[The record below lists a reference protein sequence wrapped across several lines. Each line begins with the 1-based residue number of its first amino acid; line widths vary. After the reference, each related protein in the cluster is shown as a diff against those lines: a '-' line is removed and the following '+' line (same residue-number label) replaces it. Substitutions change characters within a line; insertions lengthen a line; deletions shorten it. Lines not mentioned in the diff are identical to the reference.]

1 MRLRWIG
8 VLAVAVLLAGCG
20 RSNTEAKGPELTERQ
35 RDSILALQ
43 PIPGASVVG
52 SALKTTDRVAGQAAA
67 TNAAVDSLER

>member
-8 VLAVAVLLAGCG
+8 ALAVMALVAGCG
-20 RSNTEAKGPELTERQ
+20 KSNTEAKGPELTQRQ

-43 PIPGASVVG
+43 PLPGASVVG
-52 SALKTTDRVAGQAAA
+52 SALKTTDRVADQAAA